1 MALLIFF
8 FCISIFFS
16 FLCSIWEAVIL
27 SITPNYIR
35 KQLAEKNE
43 VGKLLEE
50 YKEDIDRP
58 LSAILTL
65 NTIAHTAGAIGV
77 GSQASAVFANTTELI
92 PGLSWEMVVATLMTL
107 AILILS
113 EIIPKTIGANNW
125 RALAP
130 FTTKCLKYLILILTP
145 LVWVTQ
151 KITKSLKNEKNRSV
165 LNRSDILAITIEGE
179 EAGTLVES
187 ESKII
192 KNLIHLGNYKVTDI
206 MTPRTVLALANE
218 GEEVRHFYDNHPSIE
233 FSRIPIYQDKE
244 DMVTGIVLKADI
256 LTQLANGNDQII
268 LKDLSRPV
276 KTVSD
281 QMPLTELFEILVHGK
296 LHLVIVNDTYGSL
309 VGIVTLE
316 DLLETILGFEITDE
330 SDAVTD
336 LQALARKK
344 WQARAKDQGLIQD

>member
-1 MALLIFF
+1 MTLLIIF

-35 KQLAEKNE
+35 QKLAEKSE
-43 VGKLLEE
+43 VGTLLEE

-77 GSQASAVFANTTELI
+77 GSQAASYFADKEEIL
-92 PGLSWEMVVATLMTL
+92 GLSWEMIVATFMTL

-130 FTTKCLKYLILILTP
+130 FTTKCLKYLILLLSP

-151 KITKSLKNEKNRSV
+151 KITRSLKNEKNKSI
-165 LNRSDILAITIEGE
+165 LNRSDILAMAVEGE
-179 EAGTLVES
+179 ESGTLEES

-206 MTPRTVLALANE
+206 MTPRTVLDLANE
-218 GEEVRHFYDNHPSIE
+218 KEEVRNFYTNHKSIQ
-233 FSRIPIYQDKE
+233 FSRIPIYQEKE
-244 DMVTGIVLKADI
+244 DLIVGIVLKTDI
-256 LTQLANGNDQII
+256 LTELANGNDNTT
-268 LKDLSRPV
+268 LKELSRPV

-281 QMPLTELFEILVHGK
+281 QMPLTELFDTLLDGK
-296 LHLVIVNDTYGSL
+296 LHLVTVNDKYGSL

-344 WQARAKDQGLIQD
+344 WQERAQKHGLLEK